1 MNNNIFIAALF
12 CFSLIFSPSTMNLD
26 NKVYYKVEEEI
37 CNIEEY
43 GMKIEYITDENIKD
57 QFNNIS
63 YYIKIEDFDS
73 IVEKE
78 NEIYLNTS
86 KEQFNLDI
94 NLIEENSKSRVQ
106 IVIVSKNGIDFNDI
120 KEYFQVIHN
129 KNMKNIKY
137 YTYIKGNIREN
148 NNIDEIEEK
157 LIKSIGKSKVKES
170 KRINLEKGTT
180 GIINLKS
187 DYQFNYSIMTYEEDR
202 KLILGTPIIFTT
214 Y

>member
-26 NKVYYKVEEEI
+26 NKVYSKVEEEI

-63 YYIKIEDFDS
+63 DYIKIEDFNS

-86 KEQFNLDI
+86 KEQFNLYI
-94 NLIEENSKSRVQ
+94 NLIKENSKSRVQ
-106 IVIVSKNGIDFNDI
+106 MVIVSKNRINFNEI

-157 LIKSIGKSKVKES
+157 LIKSIGKSKVKEI

>member
-12 CFSLIFSPSTMNLD
+12 CFSIIFSPSTMSLD
-26 NKVYYKVEEEI
+26 NKVYSKIEEEI

-63 YYIKIEDFDS
+63 DYIKIEDFDS

-94 NLIEENSKSRVQ
+94 NLIEENSKSRIQ
-106 IVIVSKNGIDFNDI
+106 IVIVSKNRIDFNNI

-137 YTYIKGNIREN
+137 YTYIREN

-157 LIKSIGKSKVKES
+157 LMESIGKSKIKE
-170 KRINLEKGTT
+170 KQRINLEKGTT

>member
-1 MNNNIFIAALF
+1 MNNNIFIVALF

-26 NKVYYKVEEEI
+26 NKVYSKVKEEI

-43 GMKIEYITDENIKD
+43 GMKIEYITDKNIKD

-106 IVIVSKNGIDFNDI
+106 IVIVSKNRIDFNDI

>member
-26 NKVYYKVEEEI
+26 NKVYSKVKEEI

-63 YYIKIEDFDS
+63 DYIKIEDFDS

-78 NEIYLNTS
+78 NQIYLNTS

-106 IVIVSKNGIDFNDI
+106 IVIVSKNRIDFNDI

-137 YTYIKGNIREN
+137 YTYIKGNIREK

-157 LIKSIGKSKVKES
+157 LIKSIGKSKIKES

>member
-1 MNNNIFIAALF
+1 MNNNIFIVALF

-26 NKVYYKVEEEI
+26 NKVYSKVEEEI

-43 GMKIEYITDENIKD
+43 GMKIEYITDENIRN

-63 YYIKIEDFDS
+63 DYIKIEDFDS

-106 IVIVSKNGIDFNDI
+106 IVIVSKNRIDFNDI

-137 YTYIKGNIREN
+137 YTYIKVNIREN
-148 NNIDEIEEK
+148 KNIDEIEEK
-157 LIKSIGKSKVKES
+157 LIKSIGKSKVKEI

>member
-26 NKVYYKVEEEI
+26 NKVYSKVEEEI

-57 QFNNIS
+57 QFENIS
-63 YYIKIEDFDS
+63 DYIKIEDFDS

-78 NEIYLNTS
+78 NKIYLNTS

-106 IVIVSKNGIDFNDI
+106 IVIVSKNRIYFNNI

-157 LIKSIGKSKVKES
+157 LIKSIGKSKVKKN

>member
-12 CFSLIFSPSTMNLD
+12 CFSLIFSPSTMSLD
-26 NKVYYKVEEEI
+26 NKVYSKVEEEI

-63 YYIKIEDFDS
+63 DYIKIEDFDS

-78 NEIYLNTS
+78 NQIYLNTS

-106 IVIVSKNGIDFNDI
+106 IVIVSKNRIDFNDI

-157 LIKSIGKSKVKES
+157 LIKSIGKSKIKE
-170 KRINLEKGTT
+170 KQRINLEKGTT

>member
-12 CFSLIFSPSTMNLD
+12 CFSLIFSPSTMSLD
-26 NKVYYKVEEEI
+26 NKVYSKVEEEI

-63 YYIKIEDFDS
+63 DYIKIEDFDS

-106 IVIVSKNGIDFNDI
+106 IVIVSKNRIDFNDI

-157 LIKSIGKSKVKES
+157 LIKSIGKSKVKEI

>member
-26 NKVYYKVEEEI
+26 NKVYSKVEEEI

-63 YYIKIEDFDS
+63 DYIKIEDFDS
-73 IVEKE
+73 IVKKE

-106 IVIVSKNGIDFNDI
+106 IVIVSKNRIDFNNI

-157 LIKSIGKSKVKES
+157 LMESIGKSKIKE
-170 KRINLEKGTT
+170 KQRINLEKGTT

>member
-26 NKVYYKVEEEI
+26 NKVYSKVEEEI
-37 CNIEEY
+37 CNIKEY

-63 YYIKIEDFDS
+63 DYIKIEDFDS

-86 KEQFNLDI
+86 KEQFDLDI
-94 NLIEENSKSRVQ
+94 NLIEENSKSRIQ
-106 IVIVSKNGIDFNDI
+106 IVIISKNRIDFNNI
-120 KEYFQVIHN
+120 RKYFQVIHN

-157 LIKSIGKSKVKES
+157 LIESIGKSKIKEI

>member
-26 NKVYYKVEEEI
+26 NKVYSKVEEEI

-63 YYIKIEDFDS
+63 DYIKIEDFDS

-106 IVIVSKNGIDFNDI
+106 IVIVSKNRIDFNDI

-157 LIKSIGKSKVKES
+157 LIKSIGKSKVKEI

>member
-26 NKVYYKVEEEI
+26 NKVYSKVEEEI

-43 GMKIEYITDENIKD
+43 GMKIEYITDENIRN
-57 QFNNIS
+57 QFENIS
-63 YYIKIEDFDS
+63 DYIKIEDFDS

-106 IVIVSKNGIDFNDI
+106 IVIVSKNRIDFNDI

-157 LIKSIGKSKVKES
+157 LIKSIGKSKVKKN
-170 KRINLEKGTT
+170 KRINLEEGTT

>member
-26 NKVYYKVEEEI
+26 NKVYSKVEEEI

-63 YYIKIEDFDS
+63 DYIKIEDFDS

-106 IVIVSKNGIDFNDI
+106 IVIVSKNRIDFNDI

-157 LIKSIGKSKVKES
+157 LIKSIGKSKGKEI

>member
-26 NKVYYKVEEEI
+26 NKVYSKVEEEI

-43 GMKIEYITDENIKD
+43 GMKIEYITDENIRN
-57 QFNNIS
+57 QFENIS
-63 YYIKIEDFDS
+63 DYIKIEDFDS

-86 KEQFNLDI
+86 KEQFDLDI
-94 NLIEENSKSRVQ
+94 NLIEENSKSRIQ
-106 IVIVSKNGIDFNDI
+106 IVIVSKNRIYFNDI

-157 LIKSIGKSKVKES
+157 LIKSIGKSKVKEI

>member
-1 MNNNIFIAALF
+1 
-12 CFSLIFSPSTMNLD
+12 MNLD
-26 NKVYYKVEEEI
+26 NKVYSKVEEEI

-43 GMKIEYITDENIKD
+43 GMKIEYITDESIKD

-63 YYIKIEDFDS
+63 DYIKIEDFDS

-106 IVIVSKNGIDFNDI
+106 IVIVSKNRIYFNNI

-157 LIKSIGKSKVKES
+157 LIKSIDKSKVKEI

>member
-26 NKVYYKVEEEI
+26 NKVYSKVEEEI

-63 YYIKIEDFDS
+63 DYIKIEDFDS
-73 IVEKE
+73 IVKKE

-86 KEQFNLDI
+86 KEQFNLYI

-106 IVIVSKNGIDFNDI
+106 IVIVSKNRIDFNDI

>member
-26 NKVYYKVEEEI
+26 NKVYSKVEEEI

-43 GMKIEYITDENIKD
+43 GMKIEYITDENIKN
-57 QFNNIS
+57 QFENING
-63 YYIKIEDFDS
+63 YIKIEDFTS

-106 IVIVSKNGIDFNDI
+106 IVIVSKNRIDFNDI

-157 LIKSIGKSKVKES
+157 LIKSIGKSKVKKN

>member
-26 NKVYYKVEEEI
+26 NKVYSKVEEEI

-57 QFNNIS
+57 NNIS
-63 YYIKIEDFDS
+63 DYIKIEDFDS

-94 NLIEENSKSRVQ
+94 NLIEENSKSRVK
-106 IVIVSKNGIDFNDI
+106 IVIISKNRIYFNNI

-157 LIKSIGKSKVKES
+157 LIKSIGKSKVKKN

>member
-63 YYIKIEDFDS
+63 DYIKIEDFDS

-106 IVIVSKNGIDFNDI
+106 IVIVSKNRIDFNDI

-157 LIKSIGKSKVKES
+157 LIKSIGKSKVKEI

>member
-12 CFSLIFSPSTMNLD
+12 CFSLIFSPSTLSLD
-26 NKVYYKVEEEI
+26 NKVYSKIEEEI

-63 YYIKIEDFDS
+63 DYIKIEDFDS
-73 IVEKE
+73 VVEKE

-94 NLIEENSKSRVQ
+94 NLIEENSKSRIQ
-106 IVIVSKNGIDFNDI
+106 IVIVSKNRIDFNNI

-157 LIKSIGKSKVKES
+157 LIESIGKSKIKE
-170 KRINLEKGTT
+170 KQRINLEKGTT

>member
-26 NKVYYKVEEEI
+26 NKVYSKVEEEI

-63 YYIKIEDFDS
+63 DYIKIEDFDS

-94 NLIEENSKSRVQ
+94 NLIEENSKSRIQ
-106 IVIVSKNGIDFNDI
+106 IVIVSKNRIDFNNI

-157 LIKSIGKSKVKES
+157 LIESIGKSKVKKN

>member
-1 MNNNIFIAALF
+1 MNNNIFIAELF

-26 NKVYYKVEEEI
+26 NKVYSKVEEEI

-43 GMKIEYITDENIKD
+43 GMKIEYITDENIRN
-57 QFNNIS
+57 QFENIS
-63 YYIKIEDFDS
+63 DYIKIEDFDS

-94 NLIEENSKSRVQ
+94 NLIEENSKSRVK
-106 IVIVSKNGIDFNDI
+106 IVIISKNRIYFNNI

-157 LIKSIGKSKVKES
+157 LIKSIGKSKVKKN

>member
-26 NKVYYKVEEEI
+26 NKVYSKVEEEI

-57 QFNNIS
+57 QFENIS
-63 YYIKIEDFDS
+63 DYIKIEDFDS

-106 IVIVSKNGIDFNDI
+106 IVIVSKNRIYFNNI

-157 LIKSIGKSKVKES
+157 LIKSIGKSKVKKN

>member
-26 NKVYYKVEEEI
+26 K
-37 CNIEEY
+37 
-43 GMKIEYITDENIKD
+43 
-57 QFNNIS
+57 
-63 YYIKIEDFDS
+63 KIEDFNS

-86 KEQFNLDI
+86 KEQFNLYI
-94 NLIEENSKSRVQ
+94 NLIKENSKSRVQ
-106 IVIVSKNGIDFNDI
+106 MVIVSRNRINFNEI

-157 LIKSIGKSKVKES
+157 LIKSIGKSKVKKN

>member
-26 NKVYYKVEEEI
+26 NKVYSKVEEEI

-43 GMKIEYITDENIKD
+43 GMKIEYITDESIKD

-63 YYIKIEDFDS
+63 DYIKIEDFDS

-106 IVIVSKNGIDFNDI
+106 IVIISKNRIYFNNI

-157 LIKSIGKSKVKES
+157 LIKSIDKSKGKES

-187 DYQFNYSIMTYEEDR
+187 DYQSNYSIMTYEEDR

>member
-26 NKVYYKVEEEI
+26 NKVYSKVEEEI

-43 GMKIEYITDENIKD
+43 GMKIEYITDENIRN
-57 QFNNIS
+57 QFENIS
-63 YYIKIEDFDS
+63 DYIKIEDFDS
-73 IVEKE
+73 RVEKE

-86 KEQFNLDI
+86 KEQFDLDI
-94 NLIEENSKSRVQ
+94 NLIEENSKSRIQ
-106 IVIVSKNGIDFNDI
+106 IVIVSKNRIYFNDI

-157 LIKSIGKSKVKES
+157 LIKSIGKSKVKEI

>member
-26 NKVYYKVEEEI
+26 NKVYSKVEEEI

-57 QFNNIS
+57 EFNNIS
-63 YYIKIEDFDS
+63 DYIKIEDFDS
-73 IVEKE
+73 IV
-78 NEIYLNTS
+78 
-86 KEQFNLDI
+86 
-94 NLIEENSKSRVQ
+94 ENSKSRVQ
-106 IVIVSKNGIDFNDI
+106 IVIVSKNRIDFNDI

-157 LIKSIGKSKVKES
+157 LIKSIGKSKVKKN

>member
-63 YYIKIEDFDS
+63 DYIKIEDFDS

-86 KEQFNLDI
+86 KEQFDLDI
-94 NLIEENSKSRVQ
+94 NLIEENSKSRIQ
-106 IVIVSKNGIDFNDI
+106 IVIISKNRINFNNI
-120 KEYFQVIHN
+120 RKYFQVIHN

-157 LIKSIGKSKVKES
+157 LIKSIGKSKVKEI

>member
-12 CFSLIFSPSTMNLD
+12 CFSLIFSPSTMSLD
-26 NKVYYKVEEEI
+26 NKVYSKVEEEI

-63 YYIKIEDFDS
+63 DYIKIEDFDS

-106 IVIVSKNGIDFNDI
+106 IVIVSKNRIDFNNI

-157 LIKSIGKSKVKES
+157 LIESIGKSKIKE
-170 KRINLEKGTT
+170 KQRINLEKGTT
-180 GIINLKS
+180 GTINLKS